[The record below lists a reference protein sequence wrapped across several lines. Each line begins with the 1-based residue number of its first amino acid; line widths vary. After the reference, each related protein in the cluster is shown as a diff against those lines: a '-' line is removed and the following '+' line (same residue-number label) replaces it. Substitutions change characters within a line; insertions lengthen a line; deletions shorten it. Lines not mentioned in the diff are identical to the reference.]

1 MKNPHPEADNQKRN
15 CYWVD
20 DPSPIIWIIYPPTRV
35 GAIYSLLI
43 VPFFFRCQR
52 FLCKIGYLLVF
63 FCCLFRA
70 FFWASCGFLFLLD
83 FLRLFRQVFNKN
95 EEVHALFSQLNGTR
109 LDKKDRLKAI
119 RKALPNSAWDLL
131 CHVTTHPR
139 KKEKEKGT
147 FMYML
152 VSSTSKMCLF
162 LWKPGTKS
170 TPFIPRP
177 YPPAPSSPGRALSA
191 ALGLSFIASK
201 DDFATGFDA
210 SFVQISHPKREGK
223 PENHGLKVRRVLG
236 YGIWDIVPSKRPP
249 FWCLDPKVENSFE
262 EKNNNKNHRWDDVFM
277 IFLGGAVHLSEK
289 KLIKWSNMAE
299 MVHFPRDDVW

>member
-1 MKNPHPEADNQKRN
+1 MSFFFNP

-95 EEVHALFSQLNGTR
+95 EEVHALFSQLNGTQ

-131 CHVTTHPR
+131 CHVTTHPP
-139 KKEKEKGT
+139 KKEKKRVHSCT
-147 FMYML
+147 FWYDSHL
-152 VSSTSKMCLF
+152 RCAYYGNLGLKPRRSSLD
-162 LWKPGTKS
+162 L
-170 TPFIPRP
+170 TP
-177 YPPAPSSPGRALSA
+177 PPQAVLAEPFPLLLALASSPQRTISPRDFTRASSKYPTQNGRGSRKIMDWKS
-191 ALGLSFIASK
+191 GVFW
-201 DDFATGFDA
+201 
-210 SFVQISHPKREGK
+210 E
-223 PENHGLKVRRVLG
+223 
-236 YGIWDIVPSKRPP
+236 GIWDIVPRRGPP
-249 FWCLDPKVENSFE
+249 FWCLDPKVEKFIWRKKTIIKIIGEMTCSWFSL
-262 EKNNNKNHRWDDVFM
+262 VGQS
-277 IFLGGAVHLSEK
+277 IFLKK

>member
-1 MKNPHPEADNQKRN
+1 MSFFFNP

-83 FLRLFRQVFNKN
+83 FLRLFRQVGNKN
-95 EEVHALFSQLNGTR
+95 EKVHALFSQQNGIQ
-109 LDKKDRLKAI
+109 LDKKDRLTAI
-119 RKALPNSAWDLL
+119 RKALRNSAWDLL

-139 KKEKEKGT
+139 KKEKKRVHSCT
-147 FMYML
+147 FWYDSHL
-152 VSSTSKMCLF
+152 RCAYYYGNLWLKARRSSLD
-162 LWKPGTKS
+162 LP
-170 TPFIPRP
+170 
-177 YPPAPSSPGRALSA
+177 PPAPSSPGRALSA

-201 DDFATGFDA
+201 DNFSTGFYA

-223 PENHGLKVRRVLG
+223 PENHGLKVSRILG
-236 YGIWDIVPSKRPP
+236 YGIWDIVPRKGPP
-249 FWCLDPKVENSFE
+249 FWCLDPKVEKFIW
-262 EKNNNKNHRWDDVFM
+262 R
-277 IFLGGAVHLSEK
+277 K
-289 KLIKWSNMAE
+289 KQ
-299 MVHFPRDDVW
+299 